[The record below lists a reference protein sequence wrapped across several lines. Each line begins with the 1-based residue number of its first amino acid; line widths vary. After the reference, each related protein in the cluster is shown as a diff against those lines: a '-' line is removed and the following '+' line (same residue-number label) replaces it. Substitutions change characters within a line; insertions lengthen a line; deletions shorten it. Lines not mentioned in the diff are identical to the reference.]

1 MGSLSLTLREITQ
14 LTYFCS
20 SVCSPRPWPPP
31 KCILTMGCTGCTATH
46 LTPCLATPLLATHGV
61 GYPVSSYP
69 GYPGSRVIYPGAVG
83 AAGKS
88 VVKFGTFLEIN
99 GVFERSGTLIVQGN
113 FNIQQNGI
121 FDLFSN
127 GEAKFK
133 AYIQSSRDLQGQNI
147 MVELGTGATCA
158 AAITA
163 SDALAPADRT
173 NLATVNAP
181 ISFNGFYIAG
191 NTAGHNINGERSK
204 TTLSEAPM
212 WLMIRD
218 STGVIGCSS
227 AALT

>member
-14 LTYFCS
+14 LTCFCS

-31 KCILTMGCTGCTATH
+31 QVYPYYGMYGMYGYPSYPVSGYPVAGY
-46 LTPCLATPLLATHGV
+46 PGV

-99 GVFERSGTLIVQGN
+99 GVFERDATQTVPWIVQGN

-133 AYIQSSRDLQGQNI
+133 AYIQSSRDLNGQNI
-147 MVELGTGATCA
+147 MVELRTGATCA
-158 AAITA
+158 DAITTSNGQTTA
-163 SDALAPADRT
+163 QRT

-181 ISFNGFYIAG
+181 PSFNGFYIAG
-191 NTAGHNINGERSK
+191 NTAGHNIDGSQ
-204 TTLSEAPM
+204 S
-212 WLMIRD
+212 
-218 STGVIGCSS
+218 
-227 AALT
+227 